1 MLNTSDFC
9 RDGQLCKSDTPHSLT
24 LPFYKNIQR
33 QQMHQL
39 VKTLVAKLDNLSS
52 VFMYHM
58 ERKN

>member
-1 MLNTSDFC
+1 MADSA
-9 RDGQLCKSDTPHSLT
+9 RVTPPYPQAAFRSHDLT
-24 LPFYKNIQR
+24 LPFYNNIQG

-39 VKTLVAKLDNLSS
+39 VKTLVAKLDDLSS